1 MFSPRICPGLRER
14 ESELDGLMPK
24 IYYYSKSDLT
34 YKSVPQGKLWSVV
47 VAVVVLSAVLTMV
60 SGYFGVDPFGLK
72 SLRMDSVA
80 SENAHLKSSLASLN
94 GKLHVFQRDMATLG
108 KSDNL
113 IRTSVNLPI
122 IPKGIRDV
130 SIGGVEE
137 NGDYG
142 VSPKASSLIAKATQS
157 LATLD
162 REAKLQKD
170 SYRQV
175 LKKYES
181 NKVLFAH
188 IPAIEPIRGGIIS
201 DGFGMRFH
209 PILHILLMH
218 EGIDIEAPV
227 GTPVHVSGD
236 GVVTYA
242 GRRGG
247 YGNVVVVDNGF
258 GYETLYAHL
267 SKFLVKVGQK
277 VKRGQ
282 VIALSGDTGLS
293 TGPHLHYGV
302 MKDGVFVNPAGYFFK
317 GRQYE
322 SKRLYDVVAS
332 SK

>member
-1 MFSPRICPGLRER
+1 MPG
-14 ESELDGLMPK
+14 

-34 YKSVPQGKLWSVV
+34 YKTVSRGKIWGVVASVV
-47 VAVVVLSAVLTMV
+47 VISAVLTMV
-60 SGYFGVDPFGLK
+60 SGHFGIDPFGLK
-72 SLRMDSVA
+72 SLRLDSVA
-80 SENAHLKSSLASLN
+80 SENASLKARLASLN
-94 GKLHVFQRDMATLG
+94 GKLQLFQKDMAVLG
-108 KSDNL
+108 RSDNL
-113 IRTSVNLPI
+113 IRTSVNLPV
-122 IPKGIRDV
+122 IPKGVRNV

-137 NGDYG
+137 DPDYG
-142 VSPKASSLIAKATQS
+142 VSLKGSSLIAKATQS
-157 LATLD
+157 LATLE
-162 REAKLQKD
+162 REAQLQED
-170 SYRQV
+170 SYSQI
-175 LKKYES
+175 LKKCKS

-209 PILHILLMH
+209 PILHIMLMH

-247 YGNVVVVDNGF
+247 YGNVVEVDNGF

-267 SKFLVKVGQK
+267 SKFLVNVGEK

-302 MKDGVFVNPAGYFFK
+302 MKDGVFVNPADYFFE
-317 GRQYE
+317 GQQYE
-322 SKRLYDVVAS
+322 SKKLYDVVAS